1 MEAARKLT
9 PEEYLQQERQAT
21 LKSEYRDGQLL
32 AMAGA
37 SREHNRIN
45 TNLVRE
51 LSTQLKNSPCDVFS
65 QDMKTRT
72 SPTKFAYPD
81 VVIVCGEPE
90 FLDDEDDVV
99 TNPTI
104 IFEILSPNTESYDR
118 GDKFADYQQRAS
130 LQEYVLIAQDK
141 VSVERYTRQASGLWL
156 YERLAQREDTLT
168 LSSVSASLRLDEI
181 YYRVLNREPEQ

>member
-1 MEAARKLT
+1 MDAVRKLT
-9 PEEYLQQERQAT
+9 PEEYLIWERQAS
-21 LKSEYRDGQLL
+21 LKSEYRDGELL

-51 LSTQLKNSPCDVFS
+51 LSTQLKQSPCDVFS

-72 SPTKFAYPD
+72 ASTKFAYPD

-90 FLDDEDDVV
+90 FLDDKEDVV

-130 LQEYVLIAQDK
+130 LQEYILVAQDK
-141 VSVERYTRQASGLWL
+141 VSVERYTRQISGLWL
-156 YERLAQREDTLT
+156 YERLARREDTLI
-168 LSSVSASLRLDEI
+168 LSSVDASLLLDEI
-181 YYRVLNREPEQ
+181 YYRVTV

>member
-1 MEAARKLT
+1 MEAARRLT
-9 PEEYLQQERQAT
+9 PEEYLKQEREAT
-21 LKSEYRDGQLL
+21 LKSEYRDGQLR

-51 LSTQLKNSPCDVFS
+51 LGTQLKNSPCDVFS

-90 FLDDEDDVV
+90 FLDNEEDVV
-99 TNPTI
+99 TNPTV

-118 GDKFADYQQRAS
+118 GDKFADYQQRTS
-130 LQEYVLIAQDK
+130 LKEYVLIAQDK
-141 VSVERYTRQASGLWL
+141 VSVERYTRQESGLWL
-156 YERLAQREDTLT
+156 YERLARRDDTLT
-168 LSSVSASLRLDEI
+168 LSSVNASLPLDEI
-181 YYRVLNREPEQ
+181 YYRVDV